1 MKKKATALVFTI
13 LILLFVFS
21 SCSSLAV
28 RAPRGLYLS
37 TGDYVPGI
45 RTMGIIQEKKT
56 VFAPLFLIDINKVH
70 QDLYEKL
77 IVQAEKAGAD
87 GVTNIT
93 FSWKP
98 SPFTYFSLFV
108 VSGVIDFY
116 IEGVA
121 IKETL

>member
-1 MKKKATALVFTI
+1 
-13 LILLFVFS
+13 
-21 SCSSLAV
+21 
-28 RAPRGLYLS
+28 
-37 TGDYVPGI
+37 
-45 RTMGIIQEKKT
+45 
-56 VFAPLFLIDINKVH
+56 LFLIDVNKVH

-93 FSWKP
+93 FTWKP
-98 SPFTYFSLFV
+98 SPFTYLSLFV

-121 IKETL
+121 IKETP